1 MKAKILKDLIR
12 NAREANH
19 AAIDIGRRTHLVALA
34 AECRKD
40 RDYWMVEARKLKA

>member
-1 MKAKILKDLIR
+1 MKTQILKDIIR

-19 AAIDIGRRTHLVALA
+19 AAIDIGRRPHLATLS

-40 RDYWMVEARKLKA
+40 RDYWMAEARKLKS